1 MKNIVQIFYG
11 TPDSWFYAVIALVI
25 LDYIT
30 GVCAAIH
37 SRELSSEIGAK
48 GIAKKITTFAVIS
61 LAHILDEYVL
71 KDGGAIQTMTS
82 IFYIVNESISIL
94 ENAIRTG
101 LPVPEKLKS
110 IIRSLGKSEE
120 SSEISDEKEEKWIAD
135 MTSLVR
141 YMEKNGV
148 WADNIVQI
156 HVEDNGD
163 LTLIP
168 REGKERFLFGKP
180 DRIEEKFELMSYY
193 YRSIVP
199 AKGKDFYSSVNLKFD
214 KQIICKK

>member
-48 GIAKKITTFAVIS
+48 GIAKKKTTFAVIS

-120 SSEISDEKEEKWIAD
+120 SSEISDEKEEK
-135 MTSLVR
+135 
-141 YMEKNGV
+141 
-148 WADNIVQI
+148 
-156 HVEDNGD
+156 
-163 LTLIP
+163 
-168 REGKERFLFGKP
+168 
-180 DRIEEKFELMSYY
+180 
-193 YRSIVP
+193 
-199 AKGKDFYSSVNLKFD
+199 
-214 KQIICKK
+214 

>member
-48 GIAKKITTFAVIS
+48 GIAKKITTFEVIS

-120 SSEISDEKEEKWIAD
+120 SSEISDEKEEK
-135 MTSLVR
+135 
-141 YMEKNGV
+141 
-148 WADNIVQI
+148 
-156 HVEDNGD
+156 
-163 LTLIP
+163 
-168 REGKERFLFGKP
+168 
-180 DRIEEKFELMSYY
+180 
-193 YRSIVP
+193 
-199 AKGKDFYSSVNLKFD
+199 
-214 KQIICKK
+214 

>member
-1 MKNIVQIFYG
+1 MKFICESATVTTKRMRESLTTKRLAVFSLLLVLIVSLTACSQSQESPEASGEPMDLKRQEIILEDGIPYSIDKQG
-11 TPDSWFYAVIALVI
+11 NLIQLGEAALVI

-120 SSEISDEKEEKWIAD
+120 SSEISDEKEEK
-135 MTSLVR
+135 
-141 YMEKNGV
+141 
-148 WADNIVQI
+148 
-156 HVEDNGD
+156 
-163 LTLIP
+163 
-168 REGKERFLFGKP
+168 
-180 DRIEEKFELMSYY
+180 
-193 YRSIVP
+193 
-199 AKGKDFYSSVNLKFD
+199 
-214 KQIICKK
+214 

>member
-48 GIAKKITTFAVIS
+48 GIAKKITIFAVIS

-94 ENAIRTG
+94 ENVIRTG

-120 SSEISDEKEEKWIAD
+120 SSEISDEKEEK
-135 MTSLVR
+135 
-141 YMEKNGV
+141 
-148 WADNIVQI
+148 
-156 HVEDNGD
+156 
-163 LTLIP
+163 
-168 REGKERFLFGKP
+168 
-180 DRIEEKFELMSYY
+180 
-193 YRSIVP
+193 
-199 AKGKDFYSSVNLKFD
+199 
-214 KQIICKK
+214 

>member
-37 SRELSSEIGAK
+37 SRELSIGAK

-120 SSEISDEKEEKWIAD
+120 SSEISDEKEEK
-135 MTSLVR
+135 
-141 YMEKNGV
+141 
-148 WADNIVQI
+148 
-156 HVEDNGD
+156 
-163 LTLIP
+163 
-168 REGKERFLFGKP
+168 
-180 DRIEEKFELMSYY
+180 
-193 YRSIVP
+193 
-199 AKGKDFYSSVNLKFD
+199 
-214 KQIICKK
+214 

>member
-61 LAHILDEYVL
+61 LAHILDKYVL

-120 SSEISDEKEEKWIAD
+120 SSEISDEKEEK
-135 MTSLVR
+135 
-141 YMEKNGV
+141 
-148 WADNIVQI
+148 
-156 HVEDNGD
+156 
-163 LTLIP
+163 
-168 REGKERFLFGKP
+168 
-180 DRIEEKFELMSYY
+180 
-193 YRSIVP
+193 
-199 AKGKDFYSSVNLKFD
+199 
-214 KQIICKK
+214 

>member
-94 ENAIRTG
+94 KNAIRTG

-120 SSEISDEKEEKWIAD
+120 SSEISDEKEEK
-135 MTSLVR
+135 
-141 YMEKNGV
+141 
-148 WADNIVQI
+148 
-156 HVEDNGD
+156 
-163 LTLIP
+163 
-168 REGKERFLFGKP
+168 
-180 DRIEEKFELMSYY
+180 
-193 YRSIVP
+193 
-199 AKGKDFYSSVNLKFD
+199 
-214 KQIICKK
+214 

>member
-11 TPDSWFYAVIALVI
+11 TPGSWFYAVIALVI

-48 GIAKKITTFAVIS
+48 GIAKKITIFAVIS

-94 ENAIRTG
+94 ENVIPTG

-120 SSEISDEKEEKWIAD
+120 SSEISDEKEEK
-135 MTSLVR
+135 
-141 YMEKNGV
+141 
-148 WADNIVQI
+148 
-156 HVEDNGD
+156 
-163 LTLIP
+163 
-168 REGKERFLFGKP
+168 
-180 DRIEEKFELMSYY
+180 
-193 YRSIVP
+193 
-199 AKGKDFYSSVNLKFD
+199 
-214 KQIICKK
+214 

>member
-61 LAHILDEYVL
+61 LAHFLDEYVL

-120 SSEISDEKEEKWIAD
+120 SSEISDEKEEK
-135 MTSLVR
+135 
-141 YMEKNGV
+141 
-148 WADNIVQI
+148 
-156 HVEDNGD
+156 
-163 LTLIP
+163 
-168 REGKERFLFGKP
+168 
-180 DRIEEKFELMSYY
+180 
-193 YRSIVP
+193 
-199 AKGKDFYSSVNLKFD
+199 
-214 KQIICKK
+214 